1 MLTLSLADLYLHISQ
16 YFFPF
21 LRILA
26 LFTSAPIFN
35 DNSVN
40 KKVKIALSLLIAF
53 QIAPLLPDCNIH
65 IVSYEGFLAGVGQ
78 VIIGLISGLIIQ
90 LIFVAV
96 RHAGEIIGLQM
107 GLSFATF
114 YDRSGGQ
121 NMPVVARFL
130 NLLATLIFL
139 ITNGHLYLLEII
151 ARSFDVLPVSAS
163 LPNASGY
170 LAFVQLAGL
179 IFSSGLIMGL
189 PIVALLLCI
198 NLTLGIIN
206 RLTPQLSVFVI
217 GFPISLSVGLLALS
231 LIMFSF
237 GPLFENLMANIFD
250 SLLQIMAAMR

>member
-35 DNSVN
+35 DKSINT
-40 KKVKIALSLLIAF
+40 KVKIALSLLIAF
-53 QIAPLLPDCNIH
+53 QIAPILPDSNIR
-65 IVSYEGFLAGVGQ
+65 IVSYEGFLTGAGQ
-78 VIIGLISGLIIQ
+78 IIIGLITGLIIQ

-96 RHAGEIIGLQM
+96 RHAGELIGLQM

-114 YDRSGGQ
+114 YDRAGGQ

-139 ITNGHLYLLEII
+139 IANGHLYLLEII
-151 ARSFDVLPVSAS
+151 ARSFDVLPVTAA

-179 IFSSGLIMGL
+179 IFSSGLILAL

-231 LIMFSF
+231 LMMYSF

-250 SLLQIMAAMR
+250 NLLHIMAAMR